1 MRIVVDVSPLSH
13 PRTGIGNYLLGMV
26 RALAGLGD
34 NEHELVCFAPTS
46 LPGKR
51 RIESSLSGVRVDL
64 SVRFLPFAHGWRM
77 GWSHLGRPALER
89 LLGPFDVF
97 HFSDWMFPPQR
108 KGLRATTVH
117 DLVPLRFPEWV
128 TPRTRRMHTAKYRAS
143 ARTCDVIFANSRFTA
158 DDVIERLGLPNER
171 VRVAYP
177 GVDERFQPEGE
188 TAAREN
194 PYVLTVS
201 TLEPRKNLK
210 VLLEAHQIL
219 RRQRGEVDL
228 VVAGAEGW
236 GDQPELAAPGVIRAG
251 FVSNER
257 LAALYRS
264 AAAFAYP
271 SRFEGFG
278 MPILEALASGT
289 PTVASSHPSLD
300 EACGDVALRADP
312 DRAEDFAA
320 SLCEAIDSGGTFEV
334 KGITHA
340 RRFTW
345 ESCGRAVLAGYEQA
359 LDRQ

>member
-26 RALAGLGD
+26 TALARLAR

-46 LPGKR
+46 VPGKR
-51 RIESSLSGVRVDL
+51 RIESALSGVRVDL

-89 LLGPFDVF
+89 FLGPFDVF

-108 KGLRATTVH
+108 EGLRATTIH

-158 DDVIERLGLPNER
+158 DDVVETLGLPSEK
-171 VRVAYP
+171 VEVAYP
-177 GVDERFQPEGE
+177 GVDGRFHPDGAS
-188 TAAREN
+188 AARDR

-210 VLLEAHQIL
+210 VVLEAHRIL
-219 RRQRGEVDL
+219 RRKRADVEL
-228 VVAGAEGW
+228 VVTGAEGW
-236 GDQPELAAPGVIRAG
+236 GDQPELAAPGVVRAG
-251 FVSNER
+251 FVSNDK

-312 DRAEDFAA
+312 DSAEEFAA
-320 SLCEAIDSGGTFEV
+320 SLGEAIDSGGALEAR
-334 KGITHA
+334 GITHA

-345 ESCGRAVLAGYEQA
+345 ESCGRAVLAGYELA